1 MSLHL
6 YLHAAFMPR
15 DGRPF
20 AAYITLEPLYH
31 PVVERTQ
38 ISLTQEQARRL
49 RGLARKRRTSMAALI
64 RDAVDRAYPPSDR
77 ADQRWS
83 TALASVG
90 GFRSGVADVSAEHDR
105 ELGEAFNS

>member
-1 MSLHL
+1 
-6 YLHAAFMPR
+6 
-15 DGRPF
+15 
-20 AAYITLEPLYH
+20 
-31 PVVERTQ
+31 
-38 ISLTQEQARRL
+38 
-49 RGLARKRRTSMAALI
+49 MAALI

-77 ADQRWS
+77 ADRRWS